1 MSGGS
6 HAALSIVGGKYGV
19 VEITYVVSYENFGIA
34 LAWLDSSKSNNNEEL
49 CRQIKSVYAKS
60 PEGIDQLSAIWGT
73 KASVPTVSI
82 LTSRIT
88 EGDKRVLHICLT
100 PRAEDRQGKDN
111 KFKLLGVRVF

>member
-1 MSGGS
+1 M
-6 HAALSIVGGKYGV
+6 GGKYGV
-19 VEITYVVSYENFGIA
+19 IEITYVVSYENFGIA
-34 LAWLDSSKSNNNEEL
+34 LAWLDSSNSNNNEVL
-49 CRQIKSVYAKS
+49 CRQIISIRAKS

-82 LTSRIT
+82 LTSKIT